1 MNIFS
6 VSKKFKAFTIDILYP
21 IVNFTLVMTGLIVH
35 IIRDGIHRGFFFC
48 KLVIKDNTQNSPD
61 SILKQPVN

>member
-1 MNIFS
+1 
-6 VSKKFKAFTIDILYP
+6 
-21 IVNFTLVMTGLIVH
+21 MTGLRLCRY

-48 KLVIKDNTQNSPD
+48 KLVIKDNTPNSPD

>member
-1 MNIFS
+1 
-6 VSKKFKAFTIDILYP
+6 
-21 IVNFTLVMTGLIVH
+21 MTGLIV
-35 IIRDGIHRGFFFC
+35 IQIRDGIHRGFFFC